1 MAKEKYTSLTTPI
14 GSAYFAH
21 LFETEKFDE
30 KDTGKYTVL
39 VKFKESDSDYIK
51 ALIQD
56 ELDKYLSILNKPVK
70 EDCASL
76 GVKEYKD
83 EEYFKFSMNAQIKLK
98 SGKVLNRTVPLY
110 DAKGNIITN
119 QITEVGNGSKIKVSA
134 DLVPFYMNNKNYG
147 VSLRLKGVQ
156 IITLE
161 DNQTP
166 SASSL
171 GFGVVED
178 GLDINKQQQK
188 PLVDDMD
195 DEEVDGYP
203 YEYEVEGDF

>member
-1 MAKEKYTSLTTPI
+1 
-14 GSAYFAH
+14 
-21 LFETEKFDE
+21 
-30 KDTGKYTVL
+30 
-39 VKFKESDSDYIK
+39 
-51 ALIQD
+51 
-56 ELDKYLSILNKPVK
+56 
-70 EDCASL
+70 
-76 GVKEYKD
+76 
-83 EEYFKFSMNAQIKLK
+83 MNAQIKLK

-119 QITEVGNGSKIKVSA
+119 QITEVGNGSKIKVSS

-203 YEYEVEGDF
+203 YGYEVEGDF